1 MKQFYVLGTATDVG
15 KTHVS
20 ALLCKSLK
28 AYDIN
33 VSYYKPVASGNKLDK
48 NGDMIVSDVDFVRK
62 FADICNASC
71 SYAYLSAYSPHLSAS
86 IEGNEAKIGPILQK
100 ADELR
105 RISQV
110 SIIEGAGGVIC
121 PIVYNKIM
129 QIDIVKAV
137 NAPVL
142 LVADA
147 SLGAIN
153 QTCLSVKFLK
163 DSSVNIKAIL
173 LNNYDKTSIIH
184 QDNAKMI
191 SELSGAWV
199 FKIEKNAK
207 ILNKSEIYKIFEI

>member
-15 KTHVS
+15 KTYVS

-28 AYDIN
+28 AYNID
-33 VSYYKPVASGNKLDK
+33 VSYYKPVASGNRLDE
-48 NGDMIVSDVDFVRK
+48 NGSIIVNDVDFVIK
-62 FADICNASC
+62 FASIYNATY

-86 IEGNEAKIGPILQK
+86 IEGNEAKITPIVQK

-105 RISQV
+105 RVCQI

-129 QIDIVKAV
+129 QIDIVKAI

-147 SLGAIN
+147 NLGAIN

-163 DSSVNIKAIL
+163 DNNVNIKAIL

-191 SELSGAWV
+191 TELSGV
-199 FKIEKNAK
+199 EMFKIAKNAE
-207 ILNKSEIYKIFEI
+207 ILSKSEICKIFEI